1 MLFATCPLQSRSSE
15 ARSKKHFEK
24 KYSTKLQTM
33 NVHIFGI
40 RHHGPGSARNVLQA
54 LEATQPDIILVE
66 GPPEGSELLHWVNH
80 AEMKPPVALLAHAAD
95 DPKRAVFY
103 PFTLF
108 SPEWQAIQ
116 FGLKNKIPT
125 EFMDMPL
132 THKLAIAAEKEAAA
146 KAEEETK
153 EAETKTENKEAPKDT
168 PSEIRRQPI
177 AYLAEIAGYKNA
189 EEWWEQNFEM
199 GSHPLEVF
207 SVLNDAMSALRE
219 HFMEKDNLG
228 ELQREAFMRQAIR
241 KAQAAGHRS
250 IAVVCGAWHGPAL
263 VEMPTKKADTDLLK
277 GLPKMK
283 VEMTWIPWTNNRL
296 MTRSGYGAG
305 IESPG
310 YYEHNWKY
318 PDDDSSRW
326 LTLAARVFRERQ
338 KDISAAHIIEGVKLA
353 QSLVTLRNLQKP
365 GLTELNEAV
374 QTVMCMGDPEP
385 LLLLDKDLIIGQ
397 KIGEVPS
404 GTPRSPLQVDF
415 EKQLKSLRLKL
426 QEADHEITLDLRK
439 PNDLKKSILLNR
451 LQLLGINWG
460 TRGHRAGKGNFK
472 EVWRL
477 YWQPELLIGLI
488 EKAVY
493 GNTILTA
500 AQNFVKEEIQELDK
514 LDQIVNLLNQ
524 VIPAELPEA
533 TQSLIKKMDVLA
545 ASTTDTVTLMQT
557 VLPLVD
563 LQKYGNVRQTDQG
576 MIQFI
581 LRSVFYRM
589 IVGLPISCSGINDEQ
604 AQHTGGLIRE
614 IQQAVQL
621 LNEEDY
627 AEDWYEVLE
636 KILANH
642 STAPFIQGLVLKIL
656 YEVKRVEDEVTAQ
669 HFSVALSENNDP
681 AVAAQWLEGFLY
693 GAAMVLILD
702 DKIWN
707 ILFNWVSG
715 LEDEVFDD
723 LLPLL
728 RRSFA
733 DYTSVEKV
741 KLGEKV
747 KKGGAIVQTKTSSE
761 ALNAEHSLRV
771 VPVLKHLMN
780 IK

>member
-1 MLFATCPLQSRSSE
+1 
-15 ARSKKHFEK
+15 
-24 KYSTKLQTM
+24 M

-40 RHHGPGSARNVLQA
+40 RHHGPGSARNVLRA

-80 AEMKPPVALLAHAAD
+80 RDMKPPVALLAHAKD

-116 FGLKNKIPT
+116 YGLKNKIPT

-132 THKLAIAAEKEAAA
+132 SQKLALAAAREATAAAEMASEEANS
-146 KAEEETK
+146 EEEK
-153 EAETKTENKEAPKDT
+153 ETKKETIA
-168 PSEIRRQPI
+168 EIRRQPI
-177 AYLAEIAGYKNA
+177 AYLAEIAGFENA

-207 SVLNDAMSALRE
+207 AVINEAMAALRE
-219 HFMEKDNLG
+219 HFMDADNLE
-228 ELQREAFMRQAIR
+228 ELQREAFMRRSIR
-241 KAQAAGHRS
+241 AAQKAGHQS

-263 VEMPTKKADTDLLK
+263 TEMPAQKADNDLLK

-326 LTLAARVFRERQ
+326 LTLAARIFRNRQ

-365 GLTELNEAV
+365 GLSELNEAV

-385 LLLLDKDLIIGQ
+385 LVLLDKELIVGQ

-415 EKQLKSLRLKL
+415 EKQLKSLRLKIK
-426 QEADHEITLDLRK
+426 EADHEISLDLRK

-460 TRGHRAGKGNFK
+460 SLSHRAGKGTFK
-472 EVWRL
+472 ETWRL
-477 YWQPELLIGLI
+477 YWQPELLIELI

-493 GNTILTA
+493 GNTILA
-500 AQNFVKEEIQELDK
+500 AARNFVKEKIQELDK
-514 LDQIVNLLNQ
+514 LDQIVLLLNK
-524 VIPAELPEA
+524 VIPAELPDA
-533 TQSLIKKMDVLA
+533 TQFLIKKMDVLA
-545 ASTTDTVTLMQT
+545 ASTTDTLTLMQT

-576 MIQFI
+576 MIEFI

-589 IVGLPISCSGINDEQ
+589 IVGLPVSCGGINDEQ
-604 AQHTGGLIRE
+604 AQQTGGLIRE

-621 LNEEDY
+621 LNQTTY

-636 KILANH
+636 KILANDA
-642 STAPFIQGLVLKIL
+642 TAPFIRGLVLKIL
-656 YEVKRVEDEVTAQ
+656 YEVKRVEDTETAQ

-681 AVAAQWLEGFLY
+681 AVSAKWLEGFLH

-702 DKIWN
+702 NKIWN

-733 DYTSVEKV
+733 DYSSVEKA

-747 KKGGAIVQTKTSSE
+747 KKGGAIISKKTNNE
-761 ALNAEHSLRV
+761 TLNVEHSLRV

>member
-1 MLFATCPLQSRSSE
+1 
-15 ARSKKHFEK
+15 
-24 KYSTKLQTM
+24 M

-40 RHHGPGSARNVLQA
+40 RHHGPGSARNVLRA
-54 LEATQPDIILVE
+54 LEATKPDIILVE
-66 GPPEGSELLHWVNH
+66 GPPEGSELLEWVSH
-80 AEMKPPVALLAHAAD
+80 SEMKPPVALLAHAKD
-95 DPKRAVFY
+95 DPQRAVFY

-116 FGLKNKIPT
+116 YGLENKIPT

-132 THKLAIAAEKEAAA
+132 THKLAIAAAKEVVELEKKKEEAAA
-146 KAEEETK
+146 TETEQEETIK
-153 EAETKTENKEAPKDT
+153 EEAVQ
-168 PSEIRRQPI
+168 IRRQPI

-207 SVLNDAMSALRE
+207 SVLNEAMAALRE
-219 HFMEKDNLG
+219 HFMDKDNLE

-241 KAQAAGHRS
+241 KAQKAGHQS

-263 VEMPTKKADTDLLK
+263 MEMPSKKADTDLLK

-326 LTLAARVFRERQ
+326 LTLAARVFRDRQ
-338 KDISAAHIIEGVKLA
+338 KDISAAHIIEAVKLA

-365 GLTELNEAV
+365 GLAELNEAV
-374 QTVMCMGDPEP
+374 QTVMCMGDPMP
-385 LLLLDKDLIIGQ
+385 LMLLDRDLIVGQ

-404 GTPRSPLQVDF
+404 GTPRSPLQADF
-415 EKQLKSLRLKL
+415 EKQLKSLRLKIK
-426 QEADHEITLDLRK
+426 EADHEITLDLRK
-439 PNDLKKSILLNR
+439 PNDLNKSILLNR
-451 LQLLGINWG
+451 LNLLGINWG
-460 TRGHRAGKGNFK
+460 TRGPQAGKGTFK

-477 YWQPELLIGLI
+477 YWQPELLIALI

-493 GNTILTA
+493 GNTIITA
-500 AQNFVKEEIQELDK
+500 AQNFVKEQIQKIDK
-514 LDQIVNLLNQ
+514 LDQIVGLLNR

-533 TQSLIKKMDVLA
+533 TATLIKKMDVLA
-545 ASTTDTVTLMQT
+545 ASTTDTLTLMQT

-563 LQKYGNVRQTDQG
+563 LQKYGNVRKTDQE

-589 IVGLPISCSGINDEQ
+589 IVGLPVSCRGINEDESQ
-604 AQHTGGLIRE
+604 KTGGLIRS

-621 LNEEDY
+621 LNEEAY

-636 KILANH
+636 KVLANDA
-642 STAPFIQGLVLKIL
+642 TAPFIQGLVLKIL
-656 YEVKRVEDEVTAQ
+656 YEVKRVEDTETAQ

-681 AVAAQWLEGFLY
+681 AIAAQWLEGFLA

-733 DYTSVEKV
+733 NYTPVEKA
-741 KLGEKV
+741 KLGGKV
-747 KKGGAIVQTKTSSE
+747 KKGGGITAIKSE
-761 ALNAEHSLRV
+761 SADLNIESSLRV

>member
-1 MLFATCPLQSRSSE
+1 
-15 ARSKKHFEK
+15 
-24 KYSTKLQTM
+24 M

-54 LEATQPDIILVE
+54 LKATQPDIILVE

-80 AEMKPPVALLAHAAD
+80 SDMKPPVALLAHAKD
-95 DPKRAVFY
+95 DAKRAVFY

-116 FGLKNKIPT
+116 YGLENRVPT

-132 THKLAIAAEKEAAA
+132 THKLAIAAAREVAAGEEA
-146 KAEEETK
+146 KAVA
-153 EAETKTENKEAPKDT
+153 EAETSDEEATPIENKEIEKKSIA
-168 PSEIRRQPI
+168 EIRRQPI
-177 AYLAEIAGYKNA
+177 AYLADIAGFKNA
-189 EEWWEQNFEM
+189 EEWWEQNFEI

-207 SVLNDAMSALRE
+207 AVINDAMAALRE
-219 HFMEKDNLG
+219 HFLDENNLE
-228 ELQREAFMRQAIR
+228 ELQREAFMRQSIR
-241 KAQAAGHRS
+241 AAQKAGHQS

-263 VEMPTKKADTDLLK
+263 VDMPTKKADTDLLK

-310 YYEHNWKY
+310 YYEHNWKF

-326 LTLAARVFRERQ
+326 LTLAARVFRDRQ

-353 QSLVTLRNLQKP
+353 QSLVNLRNLQKP
-365 GLTELNEAV
+365 GLAELNEAV

-385 LLLLDKDLIIGQ
+385 LLLLDKDLIVGQ

-415 EKQLKSLRLKL
+415 EKQLKSLRLKI

-460 TRGHRAGKGNFK
+460 LLSHRAGKGTFK
-472 EVWRL
+472 EAWRL
-477 YWQPELLIGLI
+477 YWQPELLIELI

-493 GNTILTA
+493 GNTILGA
-500 AQNFVKEEIQELDK
+500 AQNFVKEQIQELDK
-514 LDQIVNLLNQ
+514 LDQIVQLLNK

-545 ASTTDTVTLMQT
+545 AATTDRLTLMQT

-576 MIQFI
+576 MIEFI

-589 IVGLPISCSGINDEQ
+589 IVGLPVSCGGINDEQ
-604 AQHTGGLIRE
+604 AQKTGSLIRE

-621 LNEEDY
+621 LNEESY

-636 KILANH
+636 KILANPA
-642 STAPFIQGLVLKIL
+642 TAPFIQGLVLKIL
-656 YEVKRVEDEVTAQ
+656 YEVKRVEEIETAQ

-707 ILFNWVSG
+707 ILFNWVSA
-715 LEDEVFDD
+715 LEEEVFDD

-733 DYTSVEKV
+733 DYSSIEKA

-747 KKGGAIVQTKTSSE
+747 KKGGALVSKKTNNE
-761 ALNAEHSLRV
+761 ALNVEHSLRV